1 MKHTKLFF
9 ILALMAQLAACGGGD
24 HVSAPDANQRITGC
38 DSGVVAVMATMG
50 APNLMGMGAP
60 DTTTYSTSGQNH
72 VLIYQFQLARTTY
85 EFEYNANYC
94 RMTVTM
100 R

>member
-9 ILALMAQLAACGGGD
+9 ILTLAAQLTACGGGD
-24 HVSAPDANQRITGC
+24 QPQPNQRITGC

-50 APNLMGMGAP
+50 APNLMGMGEP

-72 VLIYQFQLARTTY
+72 VLIYEFVLAKTTY
-85 EFEYNANYC
+85 LFEYNANYC
-94 RMTVTM
+94 RMTVTTH
-100 R
+100 